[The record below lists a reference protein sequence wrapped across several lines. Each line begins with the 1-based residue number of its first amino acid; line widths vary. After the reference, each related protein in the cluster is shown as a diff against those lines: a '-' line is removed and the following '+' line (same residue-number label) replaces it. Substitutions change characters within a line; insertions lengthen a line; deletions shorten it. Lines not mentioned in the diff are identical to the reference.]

1 LPQLDLSRYRRAK
14 IANDKS
20 SILDLSTMTVSR
32 TNKPPKPSSNKLFG
46 RSAAILKLTG
56 LSLMAITVL
65 NYVMLLVPPRLTE
78 ASWWLT
84 LTTQLIEQGIV
95 PLLGLGVF
103 FTGIAIELLSGTTE
117 QENTWIAKT
126 ETLAYR
132 LSLLFGILF
141 ALMAPVHSLVTIVN
155 NQASIQELEARLAQ
169 QNDQVKFQLDRQR
182 ELYTAVLDGDAT
194 IEDLV
199 GDEPLNDAQMEV
211 LNKIKSDPDAL
222 DRQLEAAQIAIRES
236 VDKRATAAR
245 EQAKFGVWKSILR
258 LGLTSWMLAG
268 CYLNVALIGLKGDK
282 KPKVKVKRKKDPKK
296 KEVPPGDFL

>member
-1 LPQLDLSRYRRAK
+1 
-14 IANDKS
+14 
-20 SILDLSTMTVSR
+20 MTVSR